1 MAAPPGNKFWLQ
13 RSSHG
18 RKPIFASPDDLWSAA
33 CEYFEWVEEN
43 PLMETKLFSYEGEV
57 IEGEIPKMRAMTIQ
71 ALCFFIGISRQG
83 WSEYKAKDDFSD
95 IVEQVEAVIFAQKFE
110 GASGGFLNSSI
121 IARELG
127 LADKQDHTSSDGS
140 MSPKPALDASKLTD
154 EQLRSLDTILSQ
166 ASEAGTIET

>member
-18 RKPIFASPDDLWSAA
+18 RKPIFASPDDLWTAA

-95 IVEQVEAVIFAQKFE
+95 IVEQVEAVIFSQKFE

-140 MSPKPALDASKLTD
+140 MTPKPTRIELVGLTPND
-154 EQLRSLDTILSQ
+154 D
-166 ASEAGTIET
+166 SES